1 MNKENLVATK
11 VEGPTPRITRAR
23 AKALGT
29 SGRLIQKPPRPD
41 QSRVLK
47 ANCKRLAS
55 DESKSAAPGCS
66 IQKKRRATL
75 TDVTNVLCDKSYARC
90 FTSGKFQKFKSE
102 KKGLIR
108 KSVKVTP
115 SVPESMQHDHNDTK
129 DRIAEDI
136 SKLTVA
142 PLEVAPLANDIVA
155 SDISNLNWEHHKRTK
170 LEDSS
175 RINLISCETSER
187 PVIAQ
192 TFHTVDKLQDETGTS
207 KHPNVIDID
216 QNQKDPLMC
225 SLYVSDIYENKRVTE
240 LNQRLFVDYMET
252 VQQDITPSMRGILID
267 WLVEVSVSE
276 EYKLVPD
283 TLYLTVNLIDRFLS
297 GNYLEKQKL
306 QLLGVTCML
315 IASKYEEMSAPQVED
330 FCYITANT
338 YAREEVLNMERKVLN
353 FLCFQLSVPTIK
365 TFLRRYVHAAQA
377 TYEDSLVDLEFLAN
391 YLAELTLVEYNFLRF
406 LPSLIAASAV
416 FLARWT
422 LDQSDHPWNP
432 TLEHYTCYKATE
444 LKVTVIAMQDLQL
457 NTINCT
463 LNAIRE
469 KYRHEKFNSVA
480 NLSSPESVQ
489 SLF

>member
-1 MNKENLVATK
+1 MNKENIISTK
-11 VEGPTPRITRAR
+11 VEEPTLRITRAR
-23 AKALGT
+23 AKALAP
-29 SGRLIQKPPRPD
+29 SGRVIQKPPRPD
-41 QSRVLK
+41 QSRVLRT
-47 ANCKRLAS
+47 NCKRLAS
-55 DESKSAAPGCS
+55 DENKSTAPASGL
-66 IQKKRRATL
+66 QKKRRATL
-75 TDVTNVLCDKSYARC
+75 TDVTNLLCDKSYARC
-90 FTSGKFQKFKSE
+90 FTAGKLQKTKLE
-102 KKGLIR
+102 KKGPIR
-108 KSVKVTP
+108 KNVKVTP
-115 SVPESMQHDHNDTK
+115 TVTEKMQPDHDDTN

-142 PLEVAPLANDIVA
+142 PLDVAPLAKKTTARDE
-155 SDISNLNWEHHKRTK
+155 SNLNGEHHKRTK
-170 LEDSS
+170 LNNSLL
-175 RINLISCETSER
+175 INFTPSETRER

-192 TFHTVDKLQDETGTS
+192 TLQKDDKFLDNSGTS
-207 KHPNVIDID
+207 KHPTVIDID
-216 QNQKDPLMC
+216 WNKKDPLMC
-225 SLYVSDIYENKRVTE
+225 SHYVSDIYENKRVTE
-240 LNQRLFVDYMET
+240 LNLRLSVDYMET
-252 VQQDITPSMRGILID
+252 VQLDITPSMRGILID
-267 WLVEVSVSE
+267 WLVEVSE

-283 TLYLTVNLIDRFLS
+283 TLYLTVNLIDRYLS
-297 GNYLEKQKL
+297 GMYIEKQKL

-315 IASKYEEMSAPQVED
+315 IASKYEEMNAPQVDE

-338 YAREEVLNMERKVLN
+338 YAKEEVLNMERKVLN

-365 TFLRRYVHAAQA
+365 TFLRRYIHAAQA
-377 TYEDSLVDLEFLAN
+377 TYKDHLVDLEFLAN
-391 YLAELTLVEYNFLRF
+391 YLAELTLVEYSFLRF

-444 LKVTVIAMQDLQL
+444 LKVTVIAIQDLQL

-469 KYRHEKFNSVA
+469 KYRHEKFNGVA